1 MSIRLRRREVI
12 AALGGA
18 AAWPLGARAQ
28 QPAKRA
34 RIGLLFQTSAAT
46 QADRI
51 DAFRAGLR
59 DLGYMEGK
67 DFVIESRWSEG
78 QYERLP
84 NLAAELARLNV
95 DVIVAQG
102 TPAVLAA
109 KQATTTIP
117 IVMTGVGDA
126 EASGLVP
133 RLSRPGANVT
143 GMSFFLP
150 ELAAKRIE
158 MLKEFIPNLTDVA
171 ILSNPDNRVTEV
183 VMPEIRLA
191 GRTLYLN
198 LHGFTA
204 RRPAEFADAFSQMA
218 ASRVGALLIVE
229 DSVLVANSIALA
241 DFALK
246 QRLPASG
253 SPEFAIAGGLV
264 GYGVDLLDMWRRV
277 PIFVDKLLKGA
288 NPGDLPV
295 ERSTKFRTA
304 LNLKTAKTLG
314 LNIPAIVYARADEVI
329 E

>member
-1 MSIRLRRREVI
+1 MNRREFI
-12 AALGGA
+12 ATLGGS
-18 AAWPLGARAQ
+18 AAWPLVARAQ

-34 RIGLLFQTSAAT
+34 RIGLLFQTSATT
-46 QADRI
+46 QAERI
-51 DAFRAGLR
+51 DVFRSGLR
-59 DLGYMEGK
+59 DLGYMEGN
-67 DFVIESRWSEG
+67 DLVIESRWAEG

-84 NLAAELARLNV
+84 NLAAELVRLSV

-126 EASGLVP
+126 EASGLVSS
-133 RLSRPGANVT
+133 LSRPGTNVT

-158 MLKEFIPNLTDVA
+158 MLKEFIPDLTDMA
-171 ILSNPDNRVTEV
+171 ILSNPDNRATEV

-191 GRTLYLN
+191 GRTLSLD
-198 LHGFTA
+198 LHAFTA
-204 RRPAEFADAFSQMA
+204 RGPAEFADAFSQMA
-218 ASRVGALLIVE
+218 VSRVGALLIVE
-229 DSVLVANSIALA
+229 DSILVVNSRSLA

-246 QRLPASG
+246 QRLPATG
-253 SPEFAIAGGLV
+253 SPEFAIAGGLM
-264 GYGVDLLDMWRRV
+264 GYGVDLLDMWRRA

-288 NPGDLPV
+288 NPADLPV
-295 ERSTKFRTA
+295 ERSTKFQTV
-304 LNLKTAKTLG
+304 LNLKTAKALG
-314 LNIPAIVYARADEVI
+314 LDIPATVYARADEII